1 MVFSDPVFLFFFL
14 PAVILMTKLSP
25 KPLRNAVLL
34 IFSLLFYAWGEP
46 IYILLM
52 LAVIV
57 INYLAGLRL
66 LRFPADTA
74 PGRRRFVLTL
84 AILLNLTILGVFKY
98 TGFFAELLN
107 SAAGLHLP
115 APQIILPIGI
125 SFYIFQSMS
134 YVIDVYRGD
143 AEAQRNILNFGTY
156 VALFPQLIAGPI
168 VRYRD
173 IALQLAEREETV
185 KLFADGATE
194 FVYGLSKKVLLA
206 NQMGLL
212 ADRML
217 LSEGGTVS
225 AWVGM
230 AAYTLQI
237 YFDFSGY
244 SDMAIGLGQMFGF
257 RFRKNF
263 DYPYISQ
270 SITEFWRRW
279 HMSLSSWFKEY
290 VYIPLGGNR
299 KGLFRQCLNL
309 LIVWLLTGLWHG
321 ASLNFVLWGLYYA
334 LLLILEK
341 LLFGR
346 LLRLLPGLLRHLV
359 TLLIVAFGWGIFYYT
374 DVEQW
379 FCFIR
384 RLCLWSS
391 DSGEALRCMLAY
403 IPVFYIACFAATRRP
418 IRAILRIRNGAF
430 AFLEIPWL
438 VMLFLLCTSVLVSQ
452 GYNPFIYFRF

>member
-279 HMSLSSWFKEY
+279 HISLSSWFKEY
-290 VYIPLGGNR
+290 VYVPLGGNR

-379 FCFIR
+379 FCFLR

-418 IRAILRIRNGAF
+418 IKAILRIRNGAF

>member
-185 KLFADGATE
+185 KLFAGGATE

-217 LSEGGTVS
+217 LSEGGTIS

-279 HMSLSSWFKEY
+279 HISLSSWFKEY
-290 VYIPLGGNR
+290 VYVPLGGNR

-379 FCFIR
+379 FCFLR

-418 IRAILRIRNGAF
+418 IKAILRIRNGAF

>member
-1 MVFSDPVFLFFFL
+1 MVFSDPIFLFFFL
-14 PAVILMTKLSP
+14 PAVILAVKLSP

-34 IFSLLFYAWGEP
+34 LFSLLFYAWGEP
-46 IYILLM
+46 VYILLM

-57 INYLAGLRL
+57 INYLAGRSL
-66 LRFPADTA
+66 LRFPADTD
-74 PGRRRFVLTL
+74 PGKRRLVLTL
-84 AILLNLTILGVFKY
+84 AIVLNLAILGVFKY

-107 SAAGLHLP
+107 RAAGLRLP
-115 APQIILPIGI
+115 IPQIVLPIGI

-134 YVIDVYRGD
+134 YVIDVYRGE
-143 AEAQRNILNFGTY
+143 AEAQRNILSFGTY

-173 IALQLAEREETV
+173 IASQLTGRQETV
-185 KLFADGATE
+185 KLFAGGAVK

-217 LSEGGTVS
+217 LGESGTVS

-244 SDMAIGLGQMFGF
+244 SDMAIGLGRMFGF
-257 RFRKNF
+257 RFLKNF
-263 DYPYISQ
+263 DYPYISR
-270 SITEFWRRW
+270 SVTEFWRRW

-299 KGLFRQCLNL
+299 RGLFRQCLNL

-334 LLLILEK
+334 VLLILEK

-346 LLRLLPGLLRHLV
+346 LLERLPGFLPHLV

-374 DVEQW
+374 DMEQW
-379 FCFIR
+379 HVFLR
-384 RLCLWSS
+384 RLFLWSA
-391 DSGEALRCMLAY
+391 DGGEALRFMLAY
-403 IPVFYIACFAATRRP
+403 IPIFFVACVTSTRGP
-418 IRAILRIRNGAF
+418 MRALLRLRKGSL

-438 VMLFLLCTSVLVSQ
+438 VALFLLCTSALVSQ

>member
-34 IFSLLFYAWGEP
+34 LFSLLFYAWGEP

-185 KLFADGATE
+185 KLFAGGATE

-217 LSEGGTVS
+217 LSEGGTIS

-279 HMSLSSWFKEY
+279 HISLSSWFKEY
-290 VYIPLGGNR
+290 VYVPLGGNR

-379 FCFIR
+379 FCFLR

-418 IRAILRIRNGAF
+418 IKAILRIRNGAF

>member
-34 IFSLLFYAWGEP
+34 LFSLLFYAWGEP

-379 FCFIR
+379 FCFLR

>member
-34 IFSLLFYAWGEP
+34 LFSLLFYAWGEP

-185 KLFADGATE
+185 KLFAGGATE

-217 LSEGGTVS
+217 LSEGGTIS

-279 HMSLSSWFKEY
+279 HISLSSWFKEY
-290 VYIPLGGNR
+290 VYVPLGGNR

-379 FCFIR
+379 FCFLR

>member
-14 PAVILMTKLSP
+14 PAVILLTKLSP
-25 KPLRNAVLL
+25 KRARNFILL
-34 IFSLLFYAWGEP
+34 LASLVFYAWGEP
-46 IYILLM
+46 VYVLLM

-57 INYLAGLRL
+57 SNYLAGLL
-66 LRFPADTA
+66 LVNCPAKTA
-74 PGRRRFVLTL
+74 PGRRRLVLTL
-84 AILLNLTILGVFKY
+84 AIVLNLTILGVFKY

-107 SAAGLHLP
+107 AAAGLHLP
-115 APQIILPIGI
+115 VPQIILPIGI

-143 AEAQRNILNFGTY
+143 AEAQRNILDFGTY

-173 IALQLAEREETV
+173 IALQLTDRKETV
-185 KLFADGATE
+185 SLFASGATT
-194 FVYGLSKKVLLA
+194 FVYGLSKKVLLD

-217 LSEGGTVS
+217 LSESGTLS

-244 SDMAIGLGQMFGF
+244 SDMAIGLGKMFGF
-257 RFRKNF
+257 RFEKNF

-279 HMSLSSWFKEY
+279 HISLSSWFREY

-299 KGLFRQCLNL
+299 RGLFRQCLNL

-321 ASLNFVLWGLYYA
+321 ASLNFVLWGGYYA
-334 LLLILEK
+334 VLLILEK

-346 LLRLLPGLLRHLV
+346 LLRRLPGFFRHLAV
-359 TLLIVAFGWGIFYYT
+359 LLIVAFGWGIFYFT
-374 DVEQW
+374 DMEQW
-379 FCFIR
+379 LVFLG
-384 RLCLWSS
+384 RLGSWSA
-391 DSGEALRCMLAY
+391 DSGEALGFILAY
-403 IPVFYIACFAATRRP
+403 LPIFGVACFASTKQPILAIRRL
-418 IRAILRIRNGAF
+418 RKGSFAIL
-430 AFLEIPWL
+430 EILWL
-438 VMLFLLCTSVLVSQ
+438 VILFLLCTAVLISQ

>member
-34 IFSLLFYAWGEP
+34 LFSLLFYAWGEP

-115 APQIILPIGI
+115 VPQIILPIGI

-168 VRYRD
+168 VRYSD
-173 IALQLAEREETV
+173 IERQLTERRET
-185 KLFADGATE
+185 LTMFSTGIRR
-194 FVYGLSKKVLLA
+194 FIYGLAKKVLLA

-212 ADRML
+212 ADTL
-217 LSEGGTVS
+217 LLKGGGTLS
-225 AWVGM
+225 AWAGM

-244 SDMAIGLGQMFGF
+244 SDMAIGLGRMLGF
-257 RFRKNF
+257 RFFENF
-263 DYPYISQ
+263 NYPYISK

-279 HMSLSSWFKEY
+279 HISLSSWFKEY

-299 KGLFRQCLNL
+299 KGLPRQCLNL
-309 LIVWLLTGLWHG
+309 LIVWMLTGLWHG
-321 ASLNFVLWGLYYA
+321 ASLNFVIWGLYYA
-334 LLLILEK
+334 VILIIEK
-341 LLFGR
+341 LFFGKV
-346 LLRLLPGLLRHLV
+346 LSKMPGIFRHIYA
-359 TLLIVAFGWGIFYYT
+359 LLIVAFGWGIFYYT
-374 DVEQW
+374 DFGQFTLFVN
-379 FCFIR
+379 
-384 RLCLWSS
+384 RLVTYSADEKDIINWMIAYLPTAAVAVLASTKLYYRFVRS
-391 DSGEALRCMLAY
+391 LRKSRFM
-403 IPVFYIACFAATRRP
+403 
-418 IRAILRIRNGAF
+418 
-430 AFLEIPWL
+430 FLEIPIL
-438 VMLFLLCTSVLVSQ
+438 AVLFVLCVSALVSQ
-452 GYNPFIYFRF
+452 SYNPFIYFRF